1 MRVFKTH
8 RFAKWAAAE
17 KLTDTVLAG
26 AVAEIVQGLVDAE
39 LGGQVVKKR
48 VALAGKGKRGGIR
61 TLLAF
66 KQGDKAFFVYGFA
79 KSERADVS
87 AKELRALKLLARE
100 LLSYTKPALAKAVK
114 AGKLIE
120 VDGNG

>member
-26 AVAEIVQGLVDAE
+26 AVVEIVQGLVDAE
-39 LGGQVVKKR
+39 LGFQVVKKR
-48 VALAGKGKRGGIR
+48 IALGGKGKRGGIR

-66 KQGDKAFFVYGFA
+66 KQGDKTFFVYGFA